1 MQRHCKLNLLLHII
15 LIFLAAVTGELF
27 CSTVKVVQHND
38 GQWQLLVDDQPYI
51 IKGVC
56 YNFWVIGDD
65 PDAGTLRDWSI
76 LDLNGNGKN
85 DVAYDSWVDTNQNN
99 IQDQD
104 EKVIGDWQLL
114 KEMGCNTIRVYQ
126 TPTDNKRVIG
136 LADKLTFG
144 HPPNK
149 KLLRDLYERF
159 GIRVIIGHFFGEW
172 AIGSGAT
179 WDKGTDYSDPKQR
192 ENLLECIKI
201 MVNEHKNEPYTLLW
215 MIGNENFN
223 PLDHDN
229 AEKNVPAF
237 LSLVNEVAELIHSL
251 DPTHPV
257 ALCNYGQRNL
267 TEIKE
272 FA

>member
-1 MQRHCKLNLLLHII
+1 M
-15 LIFLAAVTGELF
+15 
-27 CSTVKVVQHND
+27 CSTVKVVQHDD
-38 GQWQLLVDDQPYI
+38 GQWQLLVDNQPYI

-76 LDLNGNGKN
+76 LDLDNNGKN
-85 DVAYDSWVDTNQNN
+85 DVAYDSWVDSNKNN
-99 IQDQD
+99 IQDPD
-104 EKVIGDWQLL
+104 EKTIGDWQLL
-114 KEMGCNTIRVYQ
+114 KEMGCNTIRAYQ
-126 TPTDNKRVIG
+126 LPTDDKRVIN
-136 LADKLTFG
+136 LADKVTFG

-149 KLLRDLYERF
+149 KLLRDLYEQY

-172 AIGSGAT
+172 TIGSGAT

-192 ENLLECIKI
+192 KNLLDCVKV

-229 AEKNVPAF
+229 
-237 LSLVNEVAELIHSL
+237 
-251 DPTHPV
+251 
-257 ALCNYGQRNL
+257 
-267 TEIKE
+267 
-272 FA
+272 